1 MFNKL
6 ILAASALL
14 ATSFVADASMAP
26 SYPSPG
32 TVWKSGQQYDILWAD
47 DNAAPSIA
55 SGWKD
60 FKIDFMTGDN
70 SQQVFLSNVASNLD
84 GTKIS
89 KFTWTAPEVKPN
101 AAVYFFMFSNGKD
114 SAWTTR
120 FGITGADGV
129 LAEPEHATQPT
140 GEKIPWGTGALAS
153 GGGNS
158 TASGNSTQSAVSS
171 SASAAASGAASSPA
185 VSAASDASSSVAAS
199 SSASGASGASAAG
212 SSSSASAAASSDKAE
227 NGAGSLARPLAG
239 FAIAAVAAGILI

>member
-14 ATSFVADASMAP
+14 ATSFVVDAAMAP

-32 TVWKSGQQYDILWAD
+32 TVWKSAD
-47 DNAAPSIA
+47 DNTAPSIA

-70 SQQVFLSNVASNLD
+70 SQQVFLSNVATNLD

-153 GGGNS
+153 GSSNT
-158 TASGNSTQSAVSS
+158 TASGNSTQPAVSSSPSAAASGSAVSS
-171 SASAAASGAASSPA
+171 SGAAA
-185 VSAASDASSSVAAS
+185 AASDASSSVPAS
-199 SSASGASGASAAG
+199 SSGSDASGISAAG
-212 SSSSASAAASSDKAE
+212 SSSSASAAAASEKA
-227 NGAGSLARPLAG
+227 NSGAGSLARPLTG
-239 FAIAAVAAGILI
+239 LAIAAVAAGVLI